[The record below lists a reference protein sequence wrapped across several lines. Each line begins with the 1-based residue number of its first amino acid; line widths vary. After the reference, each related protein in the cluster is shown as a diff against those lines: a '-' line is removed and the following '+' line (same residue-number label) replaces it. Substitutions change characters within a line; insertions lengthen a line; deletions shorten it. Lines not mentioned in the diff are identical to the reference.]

1 MKYDI
6 FISHSTKDKNFV
18 LKLAKDLMANGIN
31 VWLDEW
37 NLNVG
42 DSFADTINQAVI
54 NSKFVLII
62 MSPDYFA
69 SNWTQ
74 QELNLAM
81 HKEINERVI
90 KTIPILYR
98 DCLIPDILRTKL
110 YADFRNQDEYQV
122 QLNKLVK
129 DLLLID
135 KEKISSS
142 YIDDNRDKEDIA
154 GVNIENI
161 EKDKLDEIKDMLKE
175 AVNAFK
181 VQPEIKVKEV
191 EVNETLCFIV
201 MPFGNENLN
210 VVYED
215 FIKPSIENSC
225 NLVCERGDD
234 VFGSNVIME
243 DISRSIKR
251 ARLIVADLTGRNPN
265 VFYEVGIA
273 HTLNKS
279 VLLLA
284 QNVDDVP
291 FDLRHR
297 RVLIYDY
304 SPRGCKKLEKDIIKS
319 INSMLT

>member
-1 MKYDI
+1 MKYDV
-6 FISHSTKDKNFV
+6 FISHSAKDKNFV
-18 LKLAKDLMANGIN
+18 LKLAKDLMANGVN

-37 NLNVG
+37 NLSVG
-42 DSFADTINQAVI
+42 DTFANTINQAVI
-54 NSKFVLII
+54 NARFVLII
-62 MSPDYFA
+62 MSPDYFT
-69 SNWTQ
+69 SNWTH

-81 HKEINERVI
+81 DKEINERVI

-98 DCLIPDILRTKL
+98 DCSIPNILRTKL
-110 YADFRNQDEYQV
+110 YADFRNQEEYQV
-122 QLNKLVK
+122 QLSKLVR

-142 YIDDNRDKEDIA
+142 YTDDNKDKEDIA

-161 EKDKLDEIKDMLKE
+161 GKDKLDEIKDMLKE

-191 EVNETLCFIV
+191 EVEGTLCFIV
-201 MPFGNENLN
+201 MPFGNENLD

-234 VFGSNVIME
+234 VFGSNIIME

-304 SPRGCKKLEKDIIKS
+304 SPKGCKKLEKDIVKS
-319 INSMLT
+319 VNSILS